1 MTMCS
6 RAPRLA
12 RGCALPN
19 NHSAVY
25 VTRPTQTRPDGC
37 AMTQPTARGSIAGQ
51 ARLHLQPRKASRPA
65 CCMSLVSEEL
75 RAPTPAAR
83 RSRARPSRSCR
94 ARAHLDERQ
103 HRAPVPGG
111 GGRPERALEVG
122 VVELGAA
129 IAVRQVQ
136 IDDAPGTLLSLIHI
150 SEPTRLGMI
159 SYAVFCLKKK
169 KNKNKKEIFI

>member
-25 VTRPTQTRPDGC
+25 VTRPAQ
-37 AMTQPTARGSIAGQ
+37 TQPAGYAIAQPTPRGSISG
-51 ARLHLQPRKASRPA
+51 H
-65 CCMSLVSEEL
+65 
-75 RAPTPAAR
+75 
-83 RSRARPSRSCR
+83 
-94 ARAHLDERQ
+94 AHLDERQ

-111 GGRPERALEVG
+111 GGRPEGALEVG

-136 IDDAPGTLLSLIHI
+136 IDDAPGT
-150 SEPTRLGMI
+150 RR
-159 SYAVFCLKKK
+159 A
-169 KNKNKKEIFI
+169 

>member
-25 VTRPTQTRPDGC
+25 VTRPAQTRPAGY
-37 AMTQPTARGSIAGQ
+37 AIAQPTPRGSIAGQ

-83 RSRARPSRSCR
+83 RSRARPSRSCL
-94 ARAHLDERQ
+94 ARAHLGERQ
-103 HRAPVPGG
+103 HRTPVPGG
-111 GGRPERALEVG
+111 GGRPEGALEVG

-129 IAVRQVQ
+129 VAVRQIQV
-136 IDDAPGTLLSLIHI
+136 DHGPGTLRALALLRRESAA
-150 SEPTRLGMI
+150 G
-159 SYAVFCLKKK
+159 
-169 KNKNKKEIFI
+169 

>member
-12 RGCALPN
+12 RGSALPN

-25 VTRPTQTRPDGC
+25 VTRPAQTRPDGC

-83 RSRARPSRSCR
+83 RSRAHPSRSYR
-94 ARAHLDERQ
+94 ARARRD
-103 HRAPVPGG
+103 
-111 GGRPERALEVG
+111 ERALEVG

-129 IAVRQVQ
+129 IAVRQIQ
-136 IDDAPGTLLSLIHI
+136 IDDAPGTLRALAGLRRERHLSV
-150 SEPTRLGMI
+150 SAARLWPH
-159 SYAVFCLKKK
+159 
-169 KNKNKKEIFI
+169 